1 MEEFVDFI
9 INDEKIVRKY
19 TNYVLN
25 NMNNGLQ
32 DLRERDTNFSDELF
46 GREIN
51 LLKDIKANFRL
62 YCKDIS
68 EEEVKRLSNL
78 IEIYCCLKV

>member
-1 MEEFVDFI
+1 MGQRIF
-9 INDEKIVRKY
+9 EKE
-19 TNYVLN
+19 T
-25 NMNNGLQ
+25 
-32 DLRERDTNFSDELF
+32 DFSDELF
-46 GREIN
+46 RREIN

-78 IEIYCCLKV
+78 IEIYCCLRSLSCHKYCVKNDVNRFNSLINGD